1 MTQKKWKKEH
11 ILHIWDCQW
20 ASIMMNSGHWLIQTQ
35 AWAISEKDWNMAF
48 FQWCIARYV
57 RKKIGMCKFWGS
69 LHSRNASFD
78 GGWPMWRRN
87 RISPNT
93 TKGPLVESGLGRL
106 VWIRVNGYFRSH
118 FKIVCVKQIVRF
130 PPEKSRCYEK
140 KSGEVL
146 NGRTFRSKSDIF
158 ATRARGSCGV
168 DPRPV

>member
-1 MTQKKWKKEH
+1 
-11 ILHIWDCQW
+11 
-20 ASIMMNSGHWLIQTQ
+20 
-35 AWAISEKDWNMAF
+35 
-48 FQWCIARYV
+48 
-57 RKKIGMCKFWGS
+57 
-69 LHSRNASFD
+69 
-78 GGWPMWRRN
+78 MWRRN